1 MKFKILSV
9 GLILL
14 ISGCVT
20 ISSSPV
26 SIIKFS
32 SVESTPRE
40 LTILNDTAYLGE
52 MTLAFAK
59 YGFKVKP
66 ISSQEIITE
75 QKTPT
80 ISSQR
85 KQSSARYG
93 MIIKIDITRQICAF
107 TDYRIINAT
116 VSIIDIKS
124 NENIAIFKQR
134 GSDGPC
140 TTVTPVFDSLA
151 EEVVKL
157 WD

>member
-1 MKFKILSV
+1 MKFNILAGV
-9 GLILL
+9 VILFL
-14 ISGCVT
+14 SGCVT

-26 SIIKFS
+26 SVIKFS
-32 SVESTPRE
+32 SVESTTRE
-40 LTILNDTAYLGE
+40 LTILNDTSYLGE
-52 MTLAFAK
+52 VTLAFAK
-59 YGFKVKP
+59 YDFKIKP
-66 ISSQEIITE
+66 MSSQEIITE
-75 QKTPT
+75 QKTP
-80 ISSQR
+80 IILYQR

-93 MIIKIDITRQICAF
+93 MIIQIDGTRQICAF

-116 VSIIDIKS
+116 VNIIDIKR